1 MKGVFDQ
8 PNVKSSMGFDSGK
21 SQKTIKPHH
30 WPRFL
35 RLVAGKFLLV
45 VFLMFVFQFF
55 LGCGC
60 ICFPFGSRSFRE
72 MCSPKIDS
80 SHVFYVKSIF
90 ACMAKVPVDKTNVFY
105 LGSTSNPATL
115 TNEGAW
121 LFPTQQCEYPGGDW
135 HPLGGGVNL
144 HQKDPKPKLTTWLA

>member
-8 PNVKSSMGFDSGK
+8 PNVKSSMGFDSAK

-55 LGCGC
+55 LGGGC
-60 ICFPFGSRSFRE
+60 ICFPFSEQEFPGNVRS
-72 MCSPKIDS
+72 K
-80 SHVFYVKSIF
+80 
-90 ACMAKVPVDKTNVFY
+90 N
-105 LGSTSNPATL
+105 
-115 TNEGAW
+115 
-121 LFPTQQCEYPGGDW
+121 
-135 HPLGGGVNL
+135 
-144 HQKDPKPKLTTWLA
+144 